1 MVERLPAQAQP
12 SMQSTAAVEH
22 AQPTESGDSDSESF
36 RDTLAQLVKD
46 ILGAEI
52 SLHQPFMEVS
62 ILLC

>member
-1 MVERLPAQAQP
+1 
-12 SMQSTAAVEH
+12 MQSTAAVEH